1 MERPTLAA
9 PKGEHQC
16 WAAGA
21 TICSDLP
28 VSVQSTFGFRSTNI
42 VSERIKIMDKLQ
54 LLAQIQAS
62 TGIGIGL
69 IIGLGALGACVG
81 VGIMCSRF
89 LEGAARQPE
98 LMPQLQ
104 AKVFLLLGLIDASF
118 IIGVGLAMLFA
129 FGNPLLAVIK

>member
-1 MERPTLAA
+1 MDNVQYLA
-9 PKGEHQC
+9 
-16 WAAGA
+16 
-21 TICSDLP
+21 
-28 VSVQSTFGFRSTNI
+28 
-42 VSERIKIMDKLQ
+42 M
-54 LLAQIQAS
+54 IQAY

-69 IIGLGALGACVG
+69 MIGLGAAGACIG

-98 LMPQLQ
+98 LAPMLQ

-129 FGNPLLAVIK
+129 FGNPLLAVVNGG